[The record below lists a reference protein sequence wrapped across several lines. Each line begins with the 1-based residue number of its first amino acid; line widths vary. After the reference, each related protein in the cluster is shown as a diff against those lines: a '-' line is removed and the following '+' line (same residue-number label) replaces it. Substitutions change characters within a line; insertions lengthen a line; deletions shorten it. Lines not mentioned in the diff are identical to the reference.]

1 MTEINVNGLG
11 IRQIAGDIPTEEE
24 RQGWLAEL
32 AANSSNLESASAS
45 APMPNPPSPIVPAQ
59 PQASP
64 IGKEIEIKGLGLR
77 PIAGDVP
84 TEEERRGFV
93 EELNQTPDLNA
104 GEVVLGAARTVVDG
118 ATLGWSNELAALAKS
133 TIYDS
138 SYMNEL
144 EGISKSAKAFRK
156 AYPKVALAGELMGAV
171 GTGGASLTALLSRAA
186 IKALPRSAQ
195 IALSGVVTGTEG
207 AIAGAGTAEPG
218 FRGPGA
224 ERGALFGATLGMA
237 IPGAADVLR
246 RRVWEPIATRLS
258 SREKQA
264 TAIEYLRR
272 LAQLDGNTVGQVAEK
287 MRAKGGAATPI
298 DTGTNVESL
307 GEYLAQRPG
316 AGRTEAVNF
325 VASRRGEQ
333 YGRLMSALE
342 KAILPAGK
350 TAAVRVDDSP
360 PFREALEKSIPL
372 PEDLLRIMKRPSMRA
387 AWEQARK
394 LAAEGDIDVR
404 SFDSF
409 RDGVLN
415 ETKASGRYFD
425 LSDAGKI
432 VGVETELMHYLKKG
446 LDDVLEPQR
455 DVTGKLTASIKG
467 NELRAIQKTRKSFR
481 EIVKKLNPAYG
492 KQLDLISL
500 DKQLDNAF
508 KKGEDFLKYKKA
520 TEIHQILSRMSPRE
534 RRSFQMGASSILDEN
549 AYKRAAQGD
558 DASKFLA
565 SHKRKLQAMFGG
577 KAYRDL
583 GKTLDNEIEFMR
595 AENRVGKGSQ
605 TMSRKNTAE
614 MVEGGAPELAQLAA
628 TASTQPVSAL
638 NRIATSM
645 FGPTRPSAP
654 VTEEMARILFSQ
666 NPRLIDAIARQSNSL
681 PVRLRSGVTPALSA
695 LSVAP
700 GIVSNR

>member
-45 APMPNPPSPIVPAQ
+45 APMPTPPSPIVPAQ

-84 TEEERRGFV
+84 TEEERLGFV
-93 EELNQTPDLNA
+93 KELNQTPDLNA

-118 ATLGWSNELAALAKS
+118 ATLGWSNELKALANS
-133 TIYDS
+133 TLYDS

-144 EGISKSAKAFRK
+144 EGLSKSAKAFRK

-171 GTGGASLTALLSRAA
+171 STAGVSLTALLSRAA

-195 IALSGVVTGTEG
+195 IALSGAVTGTEG

-272 LAQLDGNTVGQVAEK
+272 LAQLDENTVGQVAEK
-287 MRAKGGAATPI
+287 MRGKGGAAAPI
-298 DTGTNVESL
+298 DTGRNVESL
-307 GEYLAQRPG
+307 AEYLAQRPG
-316 AGRTEAVNF
+316 RGLTEAVKF
-325 VASRRGEQ
+325 AAGRRGEQ

-372 PEDLLRIMKRPSMRA
+372 SEDLLRIMKRPSMRA

-415 ETKASGRYFD
+415 ETN
-425 LSDAGKI
+425 KI
-432 VGVETELMHYLKKG
+432 VGVKTELMHYLKKG

-455 DVTGKLTASIKG
+455 DVTGKLTASIKA
-467 NELRAIQKTRKSFR
+467 NELRAIQETRKSFR
-481 EIVKKLNPAYG
+481 GIVKKLNPAYG
-492 KQLDLISL
+492 KQLDLIAS

-520 TEIHQILSRMSPRE
+520 TEIHRILSRMSPRE

-595 AENRVGKGSQ
+595 VENRIGKGSQ

-614 MVEGGAPELAQLAA
+614 MVEGGAPDLAQLAA